1 MKYTWDLIYIVV
13 GMIAIC
19 IAIIVPSLASWAG
32 LGGIGILLFGL
43 YETFKDY
50 KNTNSD
56 LVDYD
61 YTITDCKT
69 DNPTKNDFNDDDSTE
84 DEYYKYKYHVTKYQ
98 FRIIV
103 GILVIGILVIS
114 VLSTLLAL
122 VIVILVFII
131 IKLHNSK

>member
-1 MKYTWDLIYIVV
+1 MY
-13 GMIAIC
+13 C
-19 IAIIVPSLASWAG
+19 SIIVPSLASWAG

-61 YTITDCKT
+61 YTITDSKT
-69 DNPTKNDFNDDDSTE
+69 DNSTKNDFNDFYDDDSTE

-98 FRIIV
+98 FRLIV

-122 VIVILVFII
+122 IIVILVFII